1 LNHFHKKLAMIE
13 QKDSFNVFA
22 KVLFAVVGFIVGFIA
37 IRLFFIPVKIDNSL
51 MEPTFTVNDYVWFY
65 KTKNVDSGSIVLYK
79 SPLTGKLV
87 SRVIARS
94 GETVEIVNKVLYV
107 NGIKFAPGWAVK
119 KSDTRIFPS
128 RYVNRDNMNTITVP
142 DGHVF
147 VLNDNWDTPND
158 SRLFG
163 VIAIEDIV
171 GKYLFKISLKK

>member
-1 LNHFHKKLAMIE
+1 MIE

-107 NGIKFAPGWAVK
+107 NGIKYAPAWAVK